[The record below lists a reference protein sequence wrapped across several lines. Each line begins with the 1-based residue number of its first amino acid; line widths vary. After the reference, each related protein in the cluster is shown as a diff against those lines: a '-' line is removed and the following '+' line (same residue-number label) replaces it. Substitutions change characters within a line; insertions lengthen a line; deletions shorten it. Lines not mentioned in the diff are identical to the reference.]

1 MRVSIHRMWGRRV
14 RVSRYCCGLK
24 TPMPVH
30 ATLSL
35 QLSAALDRTVPV
47 LINDSLG
54 RPWRMGTVGF
64 AIGTAGFEPVWDQ
77 VGEKDLDGRIMKVT
91 APAIAD
97 ALAAAAHHWF
107 RARQIRVC
115 PRCGSRA
122 AICATMIRSTRAC
135 CCGQRNRICFDD

>member
-1 MRVSIHRMWGRRV
+1 MNRS
-14 RVSRYCCGLK
+14 CCGLK
-24 TPMPVH
+24 TLMPVH
-30 ATLSL
+30 VTLSL
-35 QLSAALDRTVPV
+35 QSIGRTGSGPVPV

-97 ALAAAAHHWF
+97 ALAAAHHWF
-107 RARQIRVC
+107 RARQIKGC

-122 AICATMIRSTRAC
+122 AICATMTR
-135 CCGQRNRICFDD
+135 